1 MAMVDV
7 DGSCHLSADSAQVSW
22 LGLRVGGHPAL
33 SLHSSNERVNSRSD
47 HGHED
52 SIINIVVELLLLL
65 LLLQGLCPWISV
77 RDFHPQTP

>member
-1 MAMVDV
+1 
-7 DGSCHLSADSAQVSW
+7 
-22 LGLRVGGHPAL
+22 
-33 SLHSSNERVNSRSD
+33 VNSRSD

-65 LLLQGLCPWISV
+65 LQGLCPWISV